1 MTTSLNRP
9 LKALCLASA
18 VAVLASCGGA
28 TSTVDPFQP
37 SRVIGLGDAY
47 NVIDGSIYSVRQTGT
62 IESVVGQVAA
72 SFGVS
77 NLVSQASNTATISAL
92 STQISNIGTFTSS
105 DLVVLSAGTQDIIDA
120 YQTSDPVATAEAKAD
135 LLVNQVKEVLARGA
149 THVLILPPLEVS
161 VTPYAVASR
170 ATNPTVTPVI
180 PLNYDSSPT
189 VKFNTRVSGALQTYI
204 ASQGYSKNPV
214 IISGLSLSSTF
225 NAYATGALT
234 GYFANGTTPW
244 CPITSVVNDS
254 TNTQGC
260 VPNST
265 TGDGNYL
272 FADLI
277 HLTPYG
283 NRWVAS
289 YMYNSTAQ
297 GWR

>member
-1 MTTSLNRP
+1 M
-9 LKALCLASA
+9 
-18 VAVLASCGGA
+18 
-28 TSTVDPFQP
+28 
-37 SRVIGLGDAY
+37 
-47 NVIDGSIYSVRQTGT
+47 
-62 IESVVGQVAA
+62 
-72 SFGVS
+72 
-77 NLVSQASNTATISAL
+77 
-92 STQISNIGTFTSS
+92 
-105 DLVVLSAGTQDIIDA
+105 
-120 YQTSDPVATAEAKAD
+120 
-135 LLVNQVKEVLARGA
+135 
-149 THVLILPPLEVS
+149 
-161 VTPYAVASR
+161 ASR

-204 ASQGYSKNPV
+204 ANQGYSKNPV

-244 CPITSVVNDS
+244 CTNSQTSVVNDPA
-254 TNTQGC
+254 NTQGC
-260 VPNST
+260 VSNST

-272 FADLI
+272 FADGI
-277 HLTPYG
+277 HLTPSG